1 MKSLFLNEIPPTM
14 KRLIVSFVFLSF
26 VIDVF
31 SQVSVSEA
39 EVTLQSRHI
48 WRGSK
53 LGDAPAIEPSVTV
66 SHGNFSFNVWAAKTL
81 NTSYSEVDL
90 IPSYEFGELTLSILD
105 YYVPEIGE
113 SNRYLCFKEGKSRH
127 SAEFTLDNY
136 SGEKSRLKWMIGTF
150 AAGDKNED
158 TGKPFFSTY
167 VEFKYPFGFLGIEA
181 EPFVGLTPFKGYYA
195 DKFAFVNSGL
205 LLSKE
210 IRLSPKLAC
219 PLNLAYTYNPYTD
232 NHFLTFGFGLA
243 LSTAQ

>member
-1 MKSLFLNEIPPTM
+1 MKSLILSLFLFAFAT
-14 KRLIVSFVFLSF
+14 SAFC
-26 VIDVF
+26 
-31 SQVSVSEA
+31 QVSVSEA

-81 NTSYSEVDL
+81 NKSYSEVDL
-90 IPSYEFGELTLSILD
+90 IPSYGFGELTLSILD

-113 SNRYLCFKEGKSRH
+113 NNSYLSFKEGKSRH
-127 SAEFTLDNY
+127 SAELTLDNY

-158 TGKPFFSTY
+158 TGNPFFSTY
-167 VEFKYPFGFLGIEA
+167 MEFKFPFSFLGVEA

-210 IRLSPKLAC
+210 IRLSSKIAC
-219 PLNLAYTYNPYTD
+219 PLNLTYTYNPYTD

-243 LSTAQ
+243 LSSEE